1 MKTYSLA
8 FLGRARRRRSHTAK
22 FKLEAMRDFGKDRS
36 NGVYLTRWRQLSW
49 FEKDWEMIRHRVCT
63 FG

>member
-22 FKLEAMRDFGKDRS
+22 FKLEAMRDFGKSRS
-36 NGVYLTRWRQLSW
+36 IQWSLPNSMATAELV
-49 FEKDWEMIRHRVCT
+49 
-63 FG
+63 